1 MKPSAQAVLDFVRTR
16 DFVTSID
23 VIRNVGT
30 TCPHKRLS
38 ELYKAGLIDKDLS
51 DFDGGFQ
58 MVYWAISEERLAERK
73 VSPTLVLANGST
85 IELTGRGPALKGC
98 TKVSP

>member
-1 MKPSAQAVLDFVRTR
+1 MKPSAQIVLDFIRTR

-38 ELYKAGLIDKDLS
+38 ELYKAKLIDKDIQ
-51 DFDGGFQ
+51 DIDGACQ
-58 MVYWAISEERLAERK
+58 MIYWAISREPITEQARRTFE
-73 VSPTLVLANGST
+73 
-85 IELTGRGPALKGC
+85 KGM
-98 TKVSP
+98 KP